1 MLFTVQGRGC
11 TVLLKKE
18 EYDYK
23 SSHEH
28 DASALRVEKVGI
40 ASGAPWRVWLGLGL
54 RGSAGQP
61 GGATRASSCQHLCS
75 RFCTLKHVFE
85 KLIHNALC

>member
-1 MLFTVQGRGC
+1 MLFTVQRRGC
-11 TVLLKKE
+11 TALLKKD
-18 EYDYK
+18 EYDYE

-40 ASGAPWRVWLGLGL
+40 ASGAPWRVWLGVGL

-61 GGATRASSCQHLCS
+61 GGGTCVSRRQDLCS

-85 KLIHNALC
+85 KLMHNALC